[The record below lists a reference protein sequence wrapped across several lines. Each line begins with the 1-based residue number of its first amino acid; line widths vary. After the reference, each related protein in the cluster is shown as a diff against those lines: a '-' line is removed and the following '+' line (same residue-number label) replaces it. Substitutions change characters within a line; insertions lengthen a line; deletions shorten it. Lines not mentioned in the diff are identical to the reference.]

1 VSDSTPVSG
10 VSGRYATALFEL
22 ADETGALD
30 GTARH
35 VDALAAALA
44 DSADLR
50 ALIASPLYAREEQ
63 AAAMAAVCDRM
74 GIGAPV
80 KNFVALLAANRRL
93 FALPEVIRDFRA
105 LLDRKRGV
113 IAAEVRSATPLS
125 AAQRA
130 DLERTL
136 KTATGRD
143 VALDLGVDE
152 SLIGGLVVKVGSKMI
167 DTSIRS
173 KLAQLQTAMKE
184 AGT

>member
-1 VSDSTPVSG
+1 VSDSSSVSG

-30 GTARH
+30 AAAGH
-35 VDALAAALA
+35 LDALAAALA

-50 ALIASPLYAREEQ
+50 ALIASPLYARDEQ
-63 AAAMAAVCDRM
+63 AGAMAAVCERM

-80 KNFVALLAANRRL
+80 RQFLALLAANRRL
-93 FALPEVIRDFRA
+93 FTLPEVIRDFRA
-105 LLDRKRGV
+105 LLDRRRGV
-113 IAAEVRSATPLS
+113 IAAEVRSAAALS
-125 AAQRA
+125 EAQRA

-136 KTATGRD
+136 QTATGRA